1 MCNQGIINKYKQKS
15 KALTVCEERKKQR
28 LEISQAGKTKN
39 GEREVFTKS
48 REREVIKNI
57 KQLQLL

>member
-39 GEREVFTKS
+39 GEREVFNENQGK
-48 REREVIKNI
+48 EK
-57 KQLQLL
+57 